1 MAHSLP
7 SQAAAS
13 NFLGMTC
20 GAGILFVN
28 TWPRPTHCLAGYQPK
43 RGGITGL
50 GGKAEAGDTSPFYTA
65 CREVLEELLGIES
78 AVLTAAIIGR
88 YTSIKEVGQEYI
100 TFIMTFRQLE
110 DMLRDVA
117 VVGAS
122 SPFYDGIPVCVAD
135 CVLRRRVDASAEVQ
149 ELALIPLR
157 SCQVLEELLEDMKA
171 I

>member
-1 MAHSLP
+1 
-7 SQAAAS
+7 
-13 NFLGMTC
+13 MTQ

-50 GGKAEAGDTSPFYTA
+50 GGKAEPGDTSPFYTA

-88 YTSIKEVGQEYI
+88 YTSIKEFGTEYI

-117 VVGAS
+117 AVGAS

-135 CVLRRRVDASAEVQ
+135 CVLGRQPDASAEVQ
-149 ELALIPLR
+149 ELAVIPLR
-157 SCQVLEELLEDMKA
+157 GCQVLEELLEDMKA
-171 I
+171 VE